1 MQFRWISLPISAAS
15 RQVSGKHW
23 SNWRAAR
30 HAWNAFRL
38 LQPHQRPWN
47 NQYDF
52 VLDGIETGKEP
63 DLVQTSFQTIKNR
76 ALLYFTVHYL
86 PCAWSPCDVLGEI
99 FFSQNKQL
107 YDTSQGKVC
116 LFTLFK
122 NPDLRTHPISWLRL
136 LAVADCRMNWCKVK
150 IIFDVDIHLFCC
162 YNGYNNTANCQNI
175 PT

>member
-1 MQFRWISLPISAAS
+1 MNSKSFSLPRISATKLWWQLRPLITPPSNQCNSGGS
-15 RQVSGKHW
+15 RYL
-23 SNWRAAR
+23 
-30 HAWNAFRL
+30 FP
-38 LQPHQRPWN
+38 LQAVKSPANIGRIDVRPDTRGMPFDYYNPIKGRN

-122 NPDLRTHPISWLRL
+122 NPDLRTHPIS
-136 LAVADCRMNWCKVK
+136 
-150 IIFDVDIHLFCC
+150 
-162 YNGYNNTANCQNI
+162 
-175 PT
+175 